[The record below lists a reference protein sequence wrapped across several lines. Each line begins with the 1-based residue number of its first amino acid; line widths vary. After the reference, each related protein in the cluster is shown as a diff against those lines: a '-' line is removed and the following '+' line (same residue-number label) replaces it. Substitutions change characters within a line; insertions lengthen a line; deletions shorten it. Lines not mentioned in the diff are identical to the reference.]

1 MRRSRPENPYASG
14 ARLCELP
21 RTPSTRSS
29 QNLNKAKFA
38 FLGFSEVRIAPVSPE
53 SSRHLATKQ
62 PGPEPSPLFS
72 LKMFSEVPALRSLL
86 QLRYQPVPF
95 FTLSAAP
102 PQDPGGLRRAVG
114 FLSLHRAR
122 MAEPPFLCSDR
133 LVLTV
138 SRASYARPRAFFGR
152 ERLFW
157 PALMQHHRDATPRG

>member
-1 MRRSRPENPYASG
+1 MQ
-14 ARLCELP
+14 LCIP
-21 RTPSTRSS
+21 
-29 QNLNKAKFA
+29 
-38 FLGFSEVRIAPVSPE
+38 PVAPE
-53 SSRHLATKQ
+53 SSRHPATKK

-72 LKMFSEVPALRSLL
+72 LTMFSEVPALRSLL

-122 MAEPPFLCSDR
+122 MAEPPFLCSDG

-138 SRASYARPRAFFGR
+138 SRASYARPRAFLVGNVFFG
-152 ERLFW
+152 
-157 PALMQHHRDATPRG
+157 PH